1 MKHLNKTKSILFLL
15 LFTSLVYSQQYE
27 KLTNQEK
34 ELILTDSTQMM
45 RVTQTKF
52 HNDSIILKS
61 VSKPINPKDKLTK
74 VLAKRMLKSVMDPN
88 HRGVGIAAPQVGIN
102 RRMVLVQRF
111 DKENKPFEVFI
122 NPEIIWRSDLWQKGP
137 EGDLSF
143 DERGMIMRH
152 YSVQVQYFNLKGKKI
167 TEILEGFTAVIFQHE
182 RDHLDGVLL
191 VDRQKEQENLKFKP
205 STATANL
212 FYIEP

>member
-1 MKHLNKTKSILFLL
+1 MNFILKANVFLL
-15 LFTSLVYSQQYE
+15 MVLFSNGVHSQRYE
-27 KLTNQEK
+27 KITKHEK
-34 ELILTDSTQMM
+34 ELIVADTTKMM

-61 VSKPINPKDKLTK
+61 VSTPINPKDKLTK
-74 VLAKRMLKSVMDPN
+74 VLANRMLKSVLDPN

-102 RRMVLVQRF
+102 RRMILVQRF

-122 NPEIIWRSDLWQKGP
+122 NPEIIWQSDLMQKGP

-143 DERGMIMRH
+143 DERGMIMRN
-152 YSVQVQYFNLKGKKI
+152 YSVQIQYYNLKNEKI

-182 RDHLDGVLL
+182 RDHLDGILL
-191 VDRQKEQENLKFKP
+191 TDRQKEQENLKFNP
-205 STATANL
+205 STGTANL
-212 FYIEP
+212 YFLEN

>member
-61 VSKPINPKDKLTK
+61 VSKPIDPKDKLTK
-74 VLAKRMLKSVMDPN
+74 ILAKRMLKSVMDPN
-88 HRGVGIAAPQVGIN
+88 RRGVGIAAPQVGIN

-152 YSVQVQYFNLKGKKI
+152 YSVQVQYYNLKGEKV
-167 TEILEGFTAVIFQHE
+167 TEIVEGFTAVIFQHE
-182 RDHLDGVLL
+182 RDHLDGILL

>member
-61 VSKPINPKDKLTK
+61 VSKPIDPKDKLTK
-74 VLAKRMLKSVMDPN
+74 ILAKRMLKSVMDPN

-152 YSVQVQYFNLKGKKI
+152 YSVQVQYYNLKGKKI

-182 RDHLDGVLL
+182 RDHLDGILL

>member
-61 VSKPINPKDKLTK
+61 VSKPIDPKDKLTK
-74 VLAKRMLKSVMDPN
+74 ILAKRMLKSVMDPN

-152 YSVQVQYFNLKGKKI
+152 YSVQVQYYNLKGEKV
-167 TEILEGFTAVIFQHE
+167 TEIVEGFTAVIFQHE
-182 RDHLDGVLL
+182 RDHLDGILL

-212 FYIEP
+212 FFIEP

>member
-1 MKHLNKTKSILFLL
+1 MNLINKANVFIFFLL
-15 LFTSLVYSQQYE
+15 LSNAGFSQKFEKFTL
-27 KLTNQEK
+27 QEK
-34 ELILTDSTQMM
+34 ELILLDTMQMM

-52 HNDSIILKS
+52 HTDSIVLKS

-74 VLAKRMLKSVMDPN
+74 VLANRMLKSVLDPN

-102 RRMVLVQRF
+102 RRMILVQRF

-122 NPEIIWRSDLWQKGP
+122 NPEIIWKSELMQKGP

-152 YSVQVQYFNLKGKKI
+152 YAIQIQYFNIKNEKV

-182 RDHLDGVLL
+182 RDHLDGILL
-191 VDRQKEQENLKFKP
+191 TDRQKEQENLKFKS
-205 STATANL
+205 STGTSNL
-212 FYIEP
+212 YFLEK

>member
-61 VSKPINPKDKLTK
+61 VSKPIDPKDKLTK
-74 VLAKRMLKSVMDPN
+74 ILAKRMLKSVMDPN
-88 HRGVGIAAPQVGIN
+88 RRGVGIAAPQVGIN

-152 YSVQVQYFNLKGKKI
+152 YSVQVQYYNLKGKKI

-182 RDHLDGVLL
+182 RDHLDGILL

>member
-15 LFTSLVYSQQYE
+15 LFTSLVYSQRYE

-61 VSKPINPKDKLTK
+61 VSKPIDPKDKLTK
-74 VLAKRMLKSVMDPN
+74 VLAKRMLLSVQDVN

-152 YSVQVQYFNLKGKKI
+152 YSVQVQYYNLKGEKI
-167 TEILEGFTAVIFQHE
+167 TEIVEGFTAVIFQHE
-182 RDHLDGVLL
+182 RDHLDGILL
-191 VDRQKEQENLKFKP
+191 IDRQKEQENLKFKP

>member
-1 MKHLNKTKSILFLL
+1 MNWTTKIKIFLFILL
-15 LFTSLVYSQQYE
+15 LSNAVYSQQYE
-27 KLTNQEK
+27 KLTTQEK
-34 ELILTDSTQMM
+34 ELILADTIQMM

-74 VLAKRMLKSVMDPN
+74 ILANRMLKSVMDPN

-111 DKENKPFEVFI
+111 DKENKPFDVFI
-122 NPEIIWRSDLWQKGP
+122 NPEIIWKSDLMQKGP

-152 YSVQVQYFNLKGKKI
+152 YSVQIQYYNIKGEKI

-182 RDHLDGVLL
+182 RDHLDGTLL
-191 VDRQKEQENLKFKP
+191 TDRLKEQEQLKFTPAAGK
-205 STATANL
+205 SNL
-212 FYIEP
+212 FFAEK

>member
-61 VSKPINPKDKLTK
+61 VSKPIDPKDKLTK
-74 VLAKRMLKSVMDPN
+74 ILAKRMLLSVQDVN

-152 YSVQVQYFNLKGKKI
+152 YSVQVLYYNLKGEKV
-167 TEILEGFTAVIFQHE
+167 TEIVEGFTAVIFQHE
-182 RDHLDGVLL
+182 RDHLDGILL

>member
-152 YSVQVQYFNLKGKKI
+152 YSVQVQYYNLKGEKV
-167 TEILEGFTAVIFQHE
+167 TEIVEGFTAVIFQHE
-182 RDHLDGVLL
+182 RDHLDGILL

>member
-1 MKHLNKTKSILFLL
+1 MNFILKTKTILFILL
-15 LFTSLVYSQQYE
+15 LSNAVYSQHYE
-27 KLTNQEK
+27 KLTTQEK
-34 ELILTDSTQMM
+34 ELIVADTSQMM

-61 VSKPINPKDKLTK
+61 VSKPIDPKDKLTK
-74 VLAKRMLKSVMDPN
+74 ILAKRMLKSVMDPN
-88 HRGVGIAAPQVGIN
+88 RRGVGIAAPQVGIN

-152 YSVQVQYFNLKGKKI
+152 YSVQVQYYNLKGEKI

-182 RDHLDGVLL
+182 RDHLDGILL

>member
-15 LFTSLVYSQQYE
+15 LFTSLVYSQRYE

-61 VSKPINPKDKLTK
+61 VSKPIDPKDKLTK
-74 VLAKRMLKSVMDPN
+74 VLAKRMLLSVQDVN

-152 YSVQVQYFNLKGKKI
+152 YSVQVQYYNLKGEKI
-167 TEILEGFTAVIFQHE
+167 TEIVEGFTAVIFQHE
-182 RDHLDGVLL
+182 RDHLDGILL
-191 VDRQKEQENLKFKP
+191 IDRQKEQENLNFKP

>member
-88 HRGVGIAAPQVGIN
+88 RRGVGIAAPQVGIN

-152 YSVQVQYFNLKGKKI
+152 YSVQVQYYNVKGEKV

-182 RDHLDGVLL
+182 RDHLDGIHL

-205 STATANL
+205 STTTANL
-212 FYIEP
+212 YLIEK

>member
-61 VSKPINPKDKLTK
+61 VSKPIDPKDKLTK
-74 VLAKRMLKSVMDPN
+74 ILAKRMLKSVMDPN
-88 HRGVGIAAPQVGIN
+88 RRGVGIAAPQVGIN

-152 YSVQVQYFNLKGKKI
+152 YSVQVQYYNLKGKKI
-167 TEILEGFTAVIFQHE
+167 TEILEDFTAVIFQHE
-182 RDHLDGVLL
+182 RDHLDGILL

>member
-61 VSKPINPKDKLTK
+61 VSKPIDPKDKLTK
-74 VLAKRMLKSVMDPN
+74 ILAKRMLKSVMDPN
-88 HRGVGIAAPQVGIN
+88 RRGVGIAAPQVGIN

-182 RDHLDGVLL
+182 RDHLDGILL

>member
-27 KLTNQEK
+27 KLTYQEK

-61 VSKPINPKDKLTK
+61 VSKPIDPKDKLTK
-74 VLAKRMLKSVMDPN
+74 VLAKRMLLSVQDVN

-152 YSVQVQYFNLKGKKI
+152 YSVQVQYYNLKGEKV
-167 TEILEGFTAVIFQHE
+167 TEIVEGFTAVIFQHE
-182 RDHLDGVLL
+182 RDHLDGILL
-191 VDRQKEQENLKFKP
+191 VERQKEQENLKFKP

-212 FYIEP
+212 FFIEP

>member
-1 MKHLNKTKSILFLL
+1 MNLIIKTKTFLFVL
-15 LFTSLVYSQQYE
+15 LFSTVVYSQQYE
-27 KLTNQEK
+27 KLTKQEK
-34 ELILTDSTQMM
+34 ELILADTTKMM

-61 VSKPINPKDKLTK
+61 SSKPINPKDKLTK
-74 VLAKRMLKSVMDPN
+74 VLANQMLKSVQDVN

-111 DKENKPFEVFI
+111 DKENKPFEIFI
-122 NPEIIWRSDLWQKGP
+122 NPEIIWKSDLMQKGP

-152 YSVQVQYFNLKGKKI
+152 YSVQVQYYNLKGEKV
-167 TEILEGFTAVIFQHE
+167 TEL
-182 RDHLDGVLL
+182 LDGILL
-191 VDRQKEQENLKFKP
+191 IDRQKEQENLKFKP
-205 STATANL
+205 SSGTANL
-212 FYIEP
+212 YFIEK

>member
-61 VSKPINPKDKLTK
+61 VSKPIDPKDKLTK

-88 HRGVGIAAPQVGIN
+88 RRGVGIAAPQVGIN

-152 YSVQVQYFNLKGKKI
+152 YSVQVQYYNLKGKKI

-182 RDHLDGVLL
+182 RDHLDGILL

>member
-27 KLTNQEK
+27 KLTYQEK

-74 VLAKRMLKSVMDPN
+74 ILAKRMLKSVMDPN
-88 HRGVGIAAPQVGIN
+88 RRGVGIAAPQVGIN

-152 YSVQVQYFNLKGKKI
+152 YSVQVQYYNLKGKII

-182 RDHLDGVLL
+182 RDHLDGILL

>member
-1 MKHLNKTKSILFLL
+1 MKHINKTKSILFLL

-74 VLAKRMLKSVMDPN
+74 ILAKRMLKSVMDPN
-88 HRGVGIAAPQVGIN
+88 RRGVGIAAPQVGIN

-152 YSVQVQYFNLKGKKI
+152 YSVQVQYYNLKGKKI
-167 TEILEGFTAVIFQHE
+167 TEILEDFTAVIFQHE
-182 RDHLDGVLL
+182 RDHLDGILL

>member
-1 MKHLNKTKSILFLL
+1 MNFILKTKTFLFLL
-15 LFTSLVYSQQYE
+15 LLSNAVYSQHYE
-27 KLTNQEK
+27 KLTTQEK
-34 ELILTDSTQMM
+34 ELILADTTQMM

-88 HRGVGIAAPQVGIN
+88 RRGVGIAAPQVGIN

-152 YSVQVQYFNLKGKKI
+152 YSIQVQYYNVKGEKV

-182 RDHLDGVLL
+182 RDHLDGILL

-205 STATANL
+205 STTTANL
-212 FYIEP
+212 FFIEP

>member
-1 MKHLNKTKSILFLL
+1 M
-15 LFTSLVYSQQYE
+15 FTSLVYSQQYE

-61 VSKPINPKDKLTK
+61 VSKPIDPKDKLTK
-74 VLAKRMLKSVMDPN
+74 ILAKRMLKSVMDPN

-152 YSVQVQYFNLKGKKI
+152 YSVQVQYYNLKGEKV
-167 TEILEGFTAVIFQHE
+167 TEIVEGFTAVIFQHE
-182 RDHLDGVLL
+182 RDHLDGILL

-212 FYIEP
+212 FFIEP

>member
-1 MKHLNKTKSILFLL
+1 MKHINKTKSILFLL

-61 VSKPINPKDKLTK
+61 VSKPIDPKDKLTK
-74 VLAKRMLKSVMDPN
+74 ILAKRMLKSVMDPN
-88 HRGVGIAAPQVGIN
+88 RRGVGIAAPQVGIN

-152 YSVQVQYFNLKGKKI
+152 YSVQVQYYNLKGEKV
-167 TEILEGFTAVIFQHE
+167 TEIVEGFTAVIFQHE
-182 RDHLDGVLL
+182 RDHLDGILL

>member
-1 MKHLNKTKSILFLL
+1 MNFILKTKIILFILL
-15 LFTSLVYSQQYE
+15 LSNAVYSQHYE
-27 KLTNQEK
+27 KLTTQEK
-34 ELILTDSTQMM
+34 ELIVADTSQMM

-61 VSKPINPKDKLTK
+61 VSKPIDPKDKLTK
-74 VLAKRMLKSVMDPN
+74 ILAKRMLKSVMDPN
-88 HRGVGIAAPQVGIN
+88 RRGVGIAAPQVGIN

-152 YSVQVQYFNLKGKKI
+152 YSVQVQYYNLKGEKI

-182 RDHLDGVLL
+182 RDHLDGILL